1 MRPFLT
7 NKGNFEGTEVKF
19 IDDKKRI
26 RQDWSISE
34 MIITPTLQKN
44 QGDRNSLIQLWN
56 KVQIMTFMR

>member
-26 RQDWSISE
+26 RQDWSIS
-34 MIITPTLQKN
+34 
-44 QGDRNSLIQLWN
+44 
-56 KVQIMTFMR
+56 